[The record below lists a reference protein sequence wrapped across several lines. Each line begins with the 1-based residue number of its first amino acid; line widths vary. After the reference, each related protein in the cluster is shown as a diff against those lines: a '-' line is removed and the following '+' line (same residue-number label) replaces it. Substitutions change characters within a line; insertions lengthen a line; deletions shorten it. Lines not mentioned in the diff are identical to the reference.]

1 MSPKVPAAVAAVLG
15 LAAVAAIPVGIEVA
29 NLSASIDLLQSL
41 DYSVPAAA
49 ILGLIAAFFGRR
61 ARLGVARSVHRD
73 GVNLTRASRFLAWT
87 GLYFALIGGI
97 SLGVDAFLR
106 VRR

>member
-1 MSPKVPAAVAAVLG
+1 MSPKVIAATAGVLG

-29 NLSASIDLLQSL
+29 DRSASIDLVHSL
-41 DYSVPAAA
+41 YYSVPAAA
-49 ILGLIAAFFGRR
+49 ILGLIAAFSARR
-61 ARLGVARSVHRD
+61 ARLGVARSVHRE
-73 GVNLTRASRFLAWT
+73 GVNLTRASRLLAWT

>member
-1 MSPKVPAAVAAVLG
+1 MSPKVPAAIAALLGIAAV
-15 LAAVAAIPVGIEVA
+15 VAIPVGLEVA
-29 NLSASIDLLQSL
+29 DRSASIDLVHSL
-41 DYSVPAAA
+41 YYSVPAAA
-49 ILGLIAAFFGRR
+49 VLGLIGAFFARR
-61 ARLGVARSVHRD
+61 ARLGVARSVHRE